1 MQILNRSS
9 RYLITFLLLCSAV
22 PSSTRMLTLK
32 NPKNER
38 WSLKGSF
45 IKELVELFNIRGFV
59 ETGTLI
65 GDSAYEAA
73 QHCKEVHTIELQ
85 EKLYHKA
92 TERFKDMSSV
102 HLYLGD
108 SSAVLQQLV
117 PQLSESCLFWLDGH
131 YSEGT
136 TAKGNSV
143 SPILEELQIIKQTGL
158 QDAVILIDDIRL
170 FGSMTKKFHNPAYE
184 FPTLRELMA
193 AIDSLTE
200 HTFIVYGDIGI
211 IYPRTSTIAVSPV
224 IQACTASKFFD
235 ETRMSVQEIMD
246 IEENIIAYAQDEE
259 REYLQ
264 SLAPIFKG
272 VEVTCHEFPLWRGLV
287 LYNDK
292 EYKEACAEFLTC
304 IALGNAHWRVYWYL
318 AKAAH
323 KARNNTLAAWALEG
337 VLKCAKNFED
347 AKLLYEKIKK

>member
-1 MQILNRSS
+1 MQILNRIIIPV
-9 RYLITFLLLCSAV
+9 LTFLLLCSSV
-22 PSSTRMLTLK
+22 PSNTRILTLK

-45 IKELVELFNIRGFV
+45 IKELVESFNIRGFI

-73 QHCKEVHTIELQ
+73 QYCQEVHTIELQ
-85 EKLYHKA
+85 EKLYHMA
-92 TERFKDMSSV
+92 TERFKDMSYV

-117 PQLSESCLFWLDGH
+117 PQLLGSSLFWLDGH

-143 SPILEELQIIKQTGL
+143 SPILEELQIIKQSRL
-158 QDAVILIDDIRL
+158 QDAVILIDDMRL
-170 FGSMTKKFHNPAYE
+170 FGAMTKKFHNPEYE
-184 FPTLRELMA
+184 FPTLRELKA
-193 AIDSLTE
+193 VIDSLIE
-200 HTFIVYGDIGI
+200 YTFIVYGDIGI
-211 IYPRTSTIAVSPV
+211 IYPRTSTISVSPI

-235 ETRMSVQEIMD
+235 ETQVPAQEIMD
-246 IEENIIAYAQDEE
+246 MEENVIGYAEGEE

-264 SLAPIFKG
+264 NLASIFKD
-272 VEVTCHEFPLWRGLV
+272 VEVICHEFPLWRGLI
-287 LYNDK
+287 LHNDK
-292 EYKEACAEFLTC
+292 EYKEACTEFLNC
-304 IALGNAHWRVYWYL
+304 IALGNTHWRIYWYL

-323 KARNNTLAAWALEG
+323 KARNNTLATWALEG
-337 VLKCAKNFED
+337 VLKRTQSFEE